1 MLPRKVKDF
10 ELRLGKLG
18 LTVFIVG
25 MSLALLVVFAFG
37 VKVGK
42 DIDTYPGKI
51 VGIIPG
57 LKGKILSRPPEPLA
71 KKGELAES
79 KDSFKLGF
87 YESLK
92 KPEGQEDLLE
102 VKNRPVPEAVQNPQ
116 PGVKTT
122 QAAPQPSPKPQ
133 PAPPSAVP
141 AKTEPLAKKVEEP
154 KPAQAQVKPEA
165 APRYFI
171 QVAALK
177 DEAKAR
183 ALKAKLVKLGYSPQ
197 FEAIKNDKGKLYRLR
212 LTGYASQE
220 EASKVLG
227 KLEKQVSGTKCLIHK
242 ESK

>member
-1 MLPRKVKDF
+1 VLPRKVKDF

-71 KKGELAES
+71 KKGDLAES

-92 KPEGQEDLLE
+92 KPEGQEDLVE
-102 VKNRPVPEAVQNPQ
+102 VKNRPAPEAVLNPQ
-116 PGVKTT
+116 PGTKTAP
-122 QAAPQPSPKPQ
+122 AAPLPSPKPE
-133 PAPPSAVP
+133 P
-141 AKTEPLAKKVEEP
+141 AKTEPPAKKVEVP
-154 KPAQAQVKPEA
+154 KPPQVQEA

-197 FEAIKNDKGKLYRLR
+197 FEAIKKDNGKLYRLR

-220 EASKVLG
+220 EASKALG
-227 KLEKQVSGTKCLIHK
+227 KLEKQVSGTKCLVHK